1 MNLSLIETEIILKAV
16 RSGGKGGQHVNKV
29 STKVE
34 LYFDIVASQGLS
46 EEEKKIISEKL
57 AARINSK
64 GMLIVVSQEDR
75 TQLGNKKI
83 VFGKFRELLQQALRK
98 RKKRKATKP
107 TATSKESRIRQKKK
121 RGELK
126 SLRKTDWGN
135 QD

>member
-34 LYFDIVASQGLS
+34 LYFDIAASQGLS

-64 GMLIVVSQEDR
+64 GLLIVVSQEDR

-83 VFGKFRELLQQALRK
+83 VFGKFHELLQQALRK
-98 RKKRKATKP
+98 RKKRKTTKP

-126 SLRKTDWGN
+126 SLRKTDWRN
-135 QD
+135 QE